1 MLNQFTKRFI
11 CIALLL
17 MGLSVY
23 AADNDTTAKPTDE
36 ATETASKS
44 QAEAEKAMAE
54 LDEMMKNME
63 KMMFLM
69 EAVQKDTSAD
79 NADLKAA
86 ANQIAAAG
94 EAKDDEAMNTALD
107 AYVTLKIKG
116 LHKDETQKW
125 QDALK
130 AFKTMQEQAK
140 EADAMKK

>member
-1 MLNQFTKRFI
+1 MLSLLVKRF
-11 CIALLL
+11 AWMTLLL
-17 MGLSVY
+17 MSLSVY
-23 AADNDTTAKPTDE
+23 AADNDTAAKSTDE
-36 ATETASKS
+36 PTEAANKT

-107 AYVTLKIKG
+107 TYVALKVKG
-116 LHKDETQKW
+116 LNKDDTKKW